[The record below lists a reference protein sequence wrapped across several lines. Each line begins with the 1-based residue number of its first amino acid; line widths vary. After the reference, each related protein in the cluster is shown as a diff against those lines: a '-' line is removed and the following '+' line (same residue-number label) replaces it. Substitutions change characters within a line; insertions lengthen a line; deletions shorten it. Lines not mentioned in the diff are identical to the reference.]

1 VPGPVARRAS
11 GCASSAFSS
20 FSTTMAASIHTAAQN
35 RLLYFATTCALL
47 SHARRAD
54 QLSLVRA
61 LVEEDP
67 KCVSAEDAVSVSPR
81 VHRRPLSARRT
92 RVRLCTGPHL
102 SARSMSRVTYSTM
115 LRRSTRPTAR
125 VGHHSTSPVRTRPC
139 VQVMHGQLSG
149 VVSAGQE
156 DVVREL
162 VGAGADVKRTN
173 DKGLTPLCVSRRLG
187 VEHR

>member
-1 VPGPVARRAS
+1 
-11 GCASSAFSS
+11 
-20 FSTTMAASIHTAAQN
+20 MAASIHTAAQN
-35 RLLYFATTCALL
+35 RLLYYTTKFIPL
-47 SHARRAD
+47 SYACRAD

-92 RVRLCTGPHL
+92 HVRRCTGPHPL
-102 SARSMSRVTYSTM
+102 VRSTSRVTYSTTVR
-115 LRRSTRPTAR
+115 LSTRPTAR
-125 VGHHSTSPVRTRPC
+125 AGRHSTLPVRTHPC
-139 VQVMHGQLSG
+139 IHVMHSRLSG